1 MLIVNNG
8 EVTISTVLFD
18 LDGTLIN
25 SFPGIRHCAN
35 QAFID
40 NGYEP
45 LDDETLLTFVGP
57 PLHQSFS
64 KWVRDPAHVADL
76 ITSYRFHYANDGLL
90 NYTIYEGILPVLD
103 YLESAG
109 KALAVATLKPTRFA
123 AHIIAESPLGDYFQ
137 VVSGT
142 TSDHSD
148 ETKAD
153 IITAALKGLGVTPGP
168 NVCMIGDRHQDVEG
182 ATATSVSFIGAGW
195 GFGSVAEFSAAGAT
209 VICQQPS
216 GLVALLPSL

>member
-1 MLIVNNG
+1 M
-8 EVTISTVLFD
+8 LFD

-25 SFPGIRHCAN
+25 SFPGIKHCAN
-35 QAFID
+35 QAFLD

-64 KWVRDPAHVADL
+64 RWAKSPDHVADL
-76 ITSYRFHYANDGLL
+76 ITSYRYHYANDGLL
-90 NYTIYEGILPVLD
+90 NYTIYDGIFSV
-103 YLESAG
+103 LESLKTSG
-109 KALAVATLKPTRFA
+109 VALAVATLKPSRFA
-123 AHIIAESPLGDYFQ
+123 THIITESPLSEFFS

-153 IITAALKGLGVTPGP
+153 IITSALRSLDVPSGP
-168 NVCMIGDRHQDVEG
+168 SVCMIGDRRQDAEG
-182 ATATSVSFIGAGW
+182 ARDTNVSFIGAGW
-195 GFGSVAEFSAAGAT
+195 GFGSKSELESAGAT
-209 VICQQPS
+209 RICPTPLEVLTFLS
-216 GLVALLPSL
+216 NL